1 VTGAIK
7 AKLTLGGS
15 GSQQQQ
21 HEIPLGAVKERA
33 AEKAAEVYF
42 EEKDR
47 LARDC
52 AEERVDRCVE
62 GAPGRPART
71 APARCDAVA
80 SVRVRGAPRRARCY
94 VPRPC
99 RPSVRAWADGIF
111 IRIQRYS
118 IAVWPGCS
126 CNRTSCF
133 SFNARF

>member
-62 GAPGRPART
+62 GAPGRSART
-71 APARCDAVA
+71 APPRQDVMRW
-80 SVRVRGAPRRARCY
+80 RVYVYVVPRGAPAATCLVPAVRR
-94 VPRPC
+94 
-99 RPSVRAWADGIF
+99 SVLGRME
-111 IRIQRYS
+111 YL
-118 IAVWPGCS
+118 
-126 CNRTSCF
+126 
-133 SFNARF
+133 